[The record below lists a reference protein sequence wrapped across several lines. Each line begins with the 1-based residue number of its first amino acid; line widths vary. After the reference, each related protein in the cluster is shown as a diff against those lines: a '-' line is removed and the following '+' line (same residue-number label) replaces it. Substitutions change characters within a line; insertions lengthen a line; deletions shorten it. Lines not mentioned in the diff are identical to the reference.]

1 MIRRFRL
8 LLLIN
13 AALLSATLLYE
24 IVHHRSKLST
34 ATAYISAQSTSTTI
48 NLALHQAKEVINCTP
63 SQRAP
68 QFTLCIGI
76 LSEARARCCRL

>member
-48 NLALHQAKEVINCTP
+48 NLALRQAREVNKRIPT
-63 SQRAP
+63 
-68 QFTLCIGI
+68 
-76 LSEARARCCRL
+76 